1 MITGK
6 KAMACAERFFM
17 THNANDQELF
27 DYLMGQ
33 NLDAK
38 GINRKP
44 TVKVCVGKKKNGHKI
59 FADRPVKISKMY
71 RKMIRSGRIA

>member
-6 KAMACAERFFM
+6 KAMACAQRFFM
-17 THNANDQELF
+17 THNAEDQLVF

-44 TVKVCVGKKKNGHKI
+44 TKKVCVGRKRNGHKI
-59 FADRPVKISKMY
+59 YKDIPIKIPKMY
-71 RKMIRSGRIA
+71 RKMIRAGRIS